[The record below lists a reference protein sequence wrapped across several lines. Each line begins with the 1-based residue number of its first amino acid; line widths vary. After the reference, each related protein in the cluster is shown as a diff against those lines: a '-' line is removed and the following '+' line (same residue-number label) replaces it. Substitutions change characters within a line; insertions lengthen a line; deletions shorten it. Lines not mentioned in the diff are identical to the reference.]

1 MAGTASA
8 AASAAWPLEVAH
20 LDARCVWIVDGA
32 PYLPRR
38 LPPGEPSCVIA
49 VDRGLAHTLRLGLRP
64 HVVVG
69 DFDSV
74 DHGMLA
80 RTRSEWPDLVVRRHP
95 PNKAHSD
102 LDLALSFAWG
112 LDPDSIALASGA
124 GGRLDH
130 LLTSVTLLARPCYAA
145 LPLVGYLGQSV
156 VRSATAAMSLEL
168 TADDGNLLT
177 LLAVGGTAR
186 LHTTGLRWN
195 LAAEVPLHSAA
206 TLGLSNEFIGSV
218 AQVRVAAGTVLALQ
232 THGKPL
238 A

>member
-1 MAGTASA
+1 M
-8 AASAAWPLEVAH
+8 
-20 LDARCVWIVDGA
+20 
-32 PYLPRR
+32 
-38 LPPGEPSCVIA
+38 IA

-74 DHGMLA
+74 DAGMLA
-80 RTRSEWPDLVVRRHP
+80 RTRGEWPDLVVRRHP

-102 LDLALSFAWG
+102 LDLALGFAWG
-112 LDPDSIALASGA
+112 LDPDQIALASGG

-145 LPLVGYLGQSV
+145 LPLVAHLGQSV
-156 VRSATAAMSLEL
+156 VRSATAAMSMEL

-186 LHTTGLRWN
+186 LHTTGLRWD
-195 LAAEVPLHSAA
+195 LTGAMPLQSTA
-206 TLGLSNEFIGSV
+206 TLGLSNEFIGRLALVHV
-218 AQVRVAAGTVLALQ
+218 ASGTVLALQ
-232 THGKPL
+232 AHGKPIP
-238 A
+238 